1 MILALCSSPRMK
13 AKSYIAALP
22 AVIEHSVKSEY
33 FGTYIT
39 DAIRLIAENTANIS
53 RGKYMAERYYDC
65 IHPKKQDTRTG
76 DEIVEDIIKRA
87 GLVVKS
93 E

>member
-1 MILALCSSPRMK
+1 MSK
-13 AKSYIAALP
+13 VNQQAKDTAYR
-22 AVIEHSVKSEY
+22 VYV
-33 FGTYIT
+33 T
-39 DAIRLIAENTANIS
+39 DCLKMIAENTANFAK
-53 RGKYMAERYYDC
+53 GQYMKMRYYD
-65 IHPKKQDTRTG
+65 IITPKKQDTRTG

>member
-1 MILALCSSPRMK
+1 MSK
-13 AKSYIAALP
+13 ATQQAKDTAYR
-22 AVIEHSVKSEY
+22 VY
-33 FGTYIT
+33 TT
-39 DAIRLIAENTANIS
+39 DCLKLIAENTGNIS
-53 RGKYMAERYYDC
+53 LKLRYYD
-65 IHPKKQDTRTG
+65 IIQPKKADNRTG

>member
-1 MILALCSSPRMK
+1 MSK
-13 AKSYIAALP
+13 AKQQ
-22 AVIEHSVKSEY
+22 VKDTAYLVYVSDCLKM
-33 FGTYIT
+33 IS
-39 DAIRLIAENTANIS
+39 ENTANIS
-53 RGKYMAERYYDC
+53 RGQYMKARYYDI
-65 IHPKKQDTRTG
+65 IHPAKVDTRTG

>member
-1 MILALCSSPRMK
+1 MSK
-13 AKSYIAALP
+13 ATQQAKDTAYR
-22 AVIEHSVKSEY
+22 VYV
-33 FGTYIT
+33 T
-39 DAIRLIAENTANIS
+39 DCLKLIAENTGNIS
-53 RGKYMAERYYDC
+53 LKLRYYDI
-65 IHPKKQDTRTG
+65 IHPKKADTRTG

>member
-1 MILALCSSPRMK
+1 MSKVNQQAKDTAYRVYVTDILK
-13 AKSYIAALP
+13 
-22 AVIEHSVKSEY
+22 
-33 FGTYIT
+33 
-39 DAIRLIAENTANIS
+39 LIAENTANFAK
-53 RGKYMAERYYDC
+53 GQYMKMRYYD
-65 IHPKKQDTRTG
+65 IITPKKQDTRTG